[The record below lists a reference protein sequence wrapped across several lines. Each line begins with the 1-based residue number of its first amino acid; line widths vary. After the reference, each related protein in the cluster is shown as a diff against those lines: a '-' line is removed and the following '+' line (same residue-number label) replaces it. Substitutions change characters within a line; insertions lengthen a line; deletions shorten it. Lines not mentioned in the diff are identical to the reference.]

1 MLAIVS
7 DIEKK
12 MKELEALIKIQ
23 GEEIEKYRIDLMK
36 IKEKL
41 AKPLGR

>member
-12 MKELEALIKIQ
+12 MQELEALIKIQ
-23 GEEIEKYRIDLMK
+23 GEEIERYRIDLMK

-41 AKPLGR
+41 AEPLRR

>member
-12 MKELEALIKIQ
+12 MKELDALIKAQ
-23 GEEIEKYRIDLMK
+23 GEDIERYRIHLEK

-41 AKPLGR
+41 AESTLR

>member
-1 MLAIVS
+1 MLEIVS

-12 MKELEALIKIQ
+12 MKELEALIKLQ
-23 GEEIEKYRIDLMK
+23 SEEIEKYRIDLMK

-41 AKPLGR
+41 AEPFGR

>member
-1 MLAIVS
+1 MLEILS

-12 MKELEALIKIQ
+12 MKELEAIIKLQ
-23 GEEIEKYRIDLMK
+23 GEEIEKYRIDLMR

-41 AKPLGR
+41 AEPLRR

>member
-1 MLAIVS
+1 MLEILS

-12 MKELEALIKIQ
+12 MQELEALIKLQ

-36 IKEKL
+36 FKEKL
-41 AKPLGR
+41 AEPLRR

>member
-1 MLAIVS
+1 MLEIVS

-12 MKELEALIKIQ
+12 IKELEALIKLQ
-23 GEEIEKYRIDLMK
+23 GEEIEKYRIDLTR

-41 AKPLGR
+41 AEPLRR